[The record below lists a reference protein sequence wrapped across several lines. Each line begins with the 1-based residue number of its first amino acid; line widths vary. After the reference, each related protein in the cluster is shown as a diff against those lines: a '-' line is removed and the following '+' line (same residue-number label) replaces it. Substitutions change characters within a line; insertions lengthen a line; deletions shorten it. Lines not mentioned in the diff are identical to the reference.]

1 MGLGGGTMI
10 LLLKGAATTLQ
21 LWILA
26 LSISLGVGIL
36 LGILRSKRARVGF
49 ASTIIDAITFVLRG
63 VPFYVQ
69 LLIVYFVI
77 PELLGIS
84 ISATS
89 AAVLS
94 LGFCSAAYASQII
107 KGGMNAINAGQ
118 WEAGYVLGY
127 STWQTV
133 RYIILP
139 QVIRIVIPALVGEAD
154 QLLKSTAII
163 SSLGILE
170 LTGVARN
177 IIAREMNP
185 LTMYMAI
192 ACIYLCISSVL
203 NVCGNLLER
212 RFAE

>member
-1 MGLGGGTMI
+1 MGPWGGTMI
-10 LLLKGAATTLQ
+10 LLLQGAIKTLQ
-21 LWILA
+21 LWIFA
-26 LSISLGVGIL
+26 LSISLSIGTLFGIV
-36 LGILRSKRARVGF
+36 RSKRARVGF
-49 ASTIIDAITFVLRG
+49 ASTIIELITFVLRG
-63 VPFYVQ
+63 IPFYVQ
-69 LLIVYFVI
+69 LLIAYFVI

-94 LGFCSAAYASQII
+94 LSFCSAAYASQIV
-107 KGGMNAINAGQ
+107 KGGMNAIGAGQ

-133 RYIILP
+133 RYIILS
-139 QVIRIVIPALVGEAD
+139 QVIRFVIPSLVGEAD

-163 SSLGILE
+163 SSIGIME

-185 LTMYMAI
+185 LTMYVAI

-203 NVCGNLLER
+203 NFCGNVLER
-212 RFAE
+212 RLSR